1 VTSDTAIRRLTA
13 AAVLLVAAIAAVVSF
28 VHIEHLAVTHG
39 QTVLAAMLLPV
50 SIDGTVA
57 AASLVML
64 RAARAGLGT
73 PWLARVMLGLSV
85 VATLAANIAYG
96 ARYGLTGSLL
106 SGWPAVAFIGSAEM
120 AIGMVRRVRNAPVP
134 EAPDPE
140 QLLTGTRT
148 ALYRLRN
155 EAGEL
160 LYVGVSLAPD
170 FRFYDH
176 ARLKDWWPE
185 VCDKSVEWFDSRD
198 DAFAAERAAI
208 AAEQPKYNIVKGTV
222 PFVPQPYLN
231 GSALHP
237 DEAEP
242 FAAELARGEVPT
254 IRRIRSELHCGQPRA
269 QEIQGK
275 LAALTRTCAN
285 SSGGGDS

>member
-1 VTSDTAIRRLTA
+1 MSGDSAIRRLTA

-120 AIGMVRRVRNAPVP
+120 AIGMVRRVRSAPVP
-134 EAPDPE
+134 EAVPDVPAGLNGHGHAAAE
-140 QLLTGTRT
+140 LFAADLEAGRVPGIRAIRTGLHVGQDKASQVQAYLRGLTGT
-148 ALYRLRN
+148 
-155 EAGEL
+155 
-160 LYVGVSLAPD
+160 P
-170 FRFYDH
+170 
-176 ARLKDWWPE
+176 
-185 VCDKSVEWFDSRD
+185 
-198 DAFAAERAAI
+198 
-208 AAEQPKYNIVKGTV
+208 
-222 PFVPQPYLN
+222 
-231 GSALHP
+231 
-237 DEAEP
+237 
-242 FAAELARGEVPT
+242 
-254 IRRIRSELHCGQPRA
+254 
-269 QEIQGK
+269 
-275 LAALTRTCAN
+275 
-285 SSGGGDS
+285 